1 MSVRVL
7 TISAK
12 FKLDRDFKQKLDLE
26 VTVFDKIIKVNRHF
40 FVMFVSNFLDIAQ
53 DKKRLDKTF
62 CSTGSSY
69 QRDHAVLVNNDNSQP
84 NVSRSKKYEPF
95 PWKSF

>member
-1 MSVRVL
+1 
-7 TISAK
+7 
-12 FKLDRDFKQKLDLE
+12 
-26 VTVFDKIIKVNRHF
+26 
-40 FVMFVSNFLDIAQ
+40 MFVRNFLDIAH

>member
-40 FVMFVSNFLDIAQ
+40 FVMFVRNFLDIAQ
-53 DKKRLDKTF
+53 DKIRLD
-62 CSTGSSY
+62 SY
-69 QRDHAVLVNNDNSQP
+69 QVKKKNLVINAIT
-84 NVSRSKKYEPF
+84 RY
-95 PWKSF
+95 

>member
-1 MSVRVL
+1 
-7 TISAK
+7 
-12 FKLDRDFKQKLDLE
+12 
-26 VTVFDKIIKVNRHF
+26 
-40 FVMFVSNFLDIAQ
+40 MFVRNFLDIAQ

>member
-40 FVMFVSNFLDIAQ
+40 FVMFVRNFLDIAQ
-53 DKKRLDKTF
+53 DKIRLD
-62 CSTGSSY
+62 SY
-69 QRDHAVLVNNDNSQP
+69 QVKKKNLVINAITP
-84 NVSRSKKYEPF
+84 Y
-95 PWKSF
+95 

>member
-1 MSVRVL
+1 
-7 TISAK
+7 
-12 FKLDRDFKQKLDLE
+12 
-26 VTVFDKIIKVNRHF
+26 
-40 FVMFVSNFLDIAQ
+40 MFVRNFLDIAQ

-62 CSTGSSY
+62 CYTGSSY
-69 QRDHAVLVNNDNSQP
+69 QRDHAVLVNNDSSQP